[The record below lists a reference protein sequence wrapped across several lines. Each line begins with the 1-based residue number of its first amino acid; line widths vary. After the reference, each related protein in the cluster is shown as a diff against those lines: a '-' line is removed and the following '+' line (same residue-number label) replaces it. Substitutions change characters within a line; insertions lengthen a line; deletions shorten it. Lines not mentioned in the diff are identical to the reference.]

1 MRTRRRGILASLYW
15 AKRPRE
21 DADGVSSPP
30 SQFGLALVRS
40 ILLGTHVCICLCTYD
55 LLI

>member
-1 MRTRRRGILASLYW
+1 MRMRRRGILASLYW
-15 AKRPRE
+15 PKCPWA

-30 SQFGLALVRS
+30 PQFGLALVCS
-40 ILLGTHVCICLCTYD
+40 VLLGTHVCICLCTYD

>member
-1 MRTRRRGILASLYW
+1 MRMRRRGILASLYW
-15 AKRPRE
+15 PKCPRA

-30 SQFGLALVRS
+30 PQFGLALVCS
-40 ILLGTHVCICLCTYD
+40 VLLGTHVCICLCTYD